1 MAKVYH
7 QEIFGLREEKY
18 DWLKSHSISNV
29 EWKEIEPQSEFYL
42 FKPLD
47 TKYYEEYQ
55 SFMKVTDIFIEN
67 SVGVVTARD
76 EFVIDYNINQL
87 KNRIKQFLNINIDN
101 SIIKTTYK
109 LREKDNWKIKEIRE
123 KILKDDNL
131 QNEFAQILYRPFD
144 IRWIFYNDD
153 IIERPRK
160 QVMKNMFSENIG
172 LITIRHSR
180 SPNLWNLAFVSNQII
195 AGATA
200 VTSLD
205 INYFF
210 PLYLYPNIDTKNFT
224 LENIEQNAGE
234 KIPNINPELF
244 RKLKKQFTPSP
255 LTPLPKGEGNR
266 KSPLPL
272 GEDLGE
278 GGEDLGEGGKPHK
291 SAPPILLQ
299 RARELRKNPTTAEA
313 FLWELLR
320 NKQLNG
326 LKFRRQHPYEK
337 FILDFYCFE
346 ANLCIEL
353 DGGIHTTKE
362 QQEYDKIRTK
372 YFALSNIK
380 VLRFTNEEVIYNTEY
395 VLQKILEDAILPSP
409 LTPLPKVVGEEPS
422 PLTPLPMGEGNRKSP
437 LPLGEDLGEGI
448 NITPESIFYYV
459 YAVLYSNIYREK
471 YKEFLKIDFPRIPF
485 TKDYEQFITLG
496 KLGERL
502 ANIHLLKSTELENV
516 ISKFPIEGNCK
527 VEKVVW
533 EAPSPLTPLPKVV
546 GEEPS
551 PLTPLP
557 MGEGNKESPL
567 PMGEDLGEGGKVYI
581 NKEQYFD
588 GIKEDV
594 WKYHIGGYQVC
605 DKWLKDR
612 KGRTLSL
619 EEIKTYCK
627 IVTALAKT
635 IEIQS
640 EIDEV
645 YE

>member
-1 MAKVYH
+1 M
-7 QEIFGLREEKY
+7 GN
-18 DWLKSHSISNV
+18 D
-29 EWKEIEPQSEFYL
+29 
-42 FKPLD
+42 
-47 TKYYEEYQ
+47 
-55 SFMKVTDIFIEN
+55 
-67 SVGVVTARD
+67 ARD
-76 EFVIDYNINQL
+76 WKVELAQKDLIDSGL
-87 KNRIKQFLNINIDN
+87 DKNHL
-101 SIIKTTYK
+101 T
-109 LREKDNWKIKEIRE
+109 
-123 KILKDDNL
+123 
-131 QNEFAQILYRPFD
+131 QILYRPFD
-144 IRWIFYNDD
+144 KRYTYYTGQSRGFHCM
-153 IIERPRK
+153 PRK
-160 QVMKNMFSENIG
+160 QVMKHMFSENIG

-180 SPNLWNLAFVSNQII
+180 SPKLWNFAFVSNQII

-244 RKLKKQFTPSP
+244 RKLKKHTPSP
-255 LTPLPKGEGNR
+255 LTPLPKGEGN
-266 KSPLPL
+266 
-272 GEDLGE
+272 
-278 GGEDLGEGGKPHK
+278 
-291 SAPPILLQ
+291 
-299 RARELRKNPTTAEA
+299 
-313 FLWELLR
+313 
-320 NKQLNG
+320 
-326 LKFRRQHPYEK
+326 
-337 FILDFYCFE
+337 
-346 ANLCIEL
+346 
-353 DGGIHTTKE
+353 KE
-362 QQEYDKIRTK
+362 
-372 YFALSNIK
+372 
-380 VLRFTNEEVIYNTEY
+380 
-395 VLQKILEDAILPSP
+395 
-409 LTPLPKVVGEEPS
+409 
-422 PLTPLPMGEGNRKSP
+422 SP

-485 TKDYEQFITLG
+485 TKDYEQFIALG

-502 ANIHLLKSTELENV
+502 ANIHLLSSTELENV

-557 MGEGNKESPL
+557 MGE
-567 PMGEDLGEGGKVYI
+567 DLGEGGKVYI
-581 NKEQYFD
+581 NKAQYFD

-640 EIDEV
+640 KIDEL

>member
-18 DWLKSHSISNV
+18 NWLKSHSISNV
-29 EWKEIEPQSEFYL
+29 EWNEIEPLKPFYL

-55 SFMKVTDIFIEN
+55 SFMKITDIFPLN
-67 SVGVVTARD
+67 GVGMTTARD
-76 EFVIDYNINQL
+76 KFVIDMDKNSL
-87 KNRIKQFLNINIDN
+87 LNRIRLFKNSSLTDDDLYRHFSINKKQGW
-101 SIIKTTYK
+101 SIRKA
-109 LREKDNWKIKEIRE
+109 WKM
-123 KILKDDNL
+123 L
-131 QNEFAQILYRPFD
+131 QNISDNDLDTYLCDVLYRPFD
-144 IRWIFYNDD
+144 IRTIFYHDSLVW
-153 IIERPRK
+153 RTVK
-160 QVMKNMFSENIG
+160 QVMKNMFADNIG
-172 LITIRHSR
+172 LITSR
-180 SPNLWNLAFVSNQII
+180 QSNKPEYSPVFVSNKII
-195 AGATA
+195 DAHSITA
-200 VTSLD
+200 AVSISYL
-205 INYFF
+205 F
-210 PLYLYPNIDTKNFT
+210 PLYLYPHIDTKN
-224 LENIEQNAGE
+224 LYSEHDEQNAGE

-244 RKLKKQFTPSP
+244 RKLREQFTPSP
-255 LTPLPKGEGNR
+255 LTPLPEGEGNR

-278 GGEDLGEGGKPHK
+278 GGEDLGEGEKPHE
-291 SAPPILLQ
+291 STPPILLQ
-299 RARELRKNPTTAEA
+299 RARELRKKPTTAEA

-320 NKQLNG
+320 NRQLNG
-326 LKFRRQHPYEK
+326 LKFRRQHPHEK

-353 DGGIHTTKE
+353 DGGIHNTKE

-372 YFALSNIK
+372 YLALSNIK
-380 VLRFTNEEVIYNTEY
+380 VLRFTNEEVINNTEY
-395 VLQKILEDAILPSP
+395 VLQTILENAILPSP
-409 LTPLPKVVGEEPS
+409 LTPLPE
-422 PLTPLPMGEGNRKSP
+422 GEGKKKSP
-437 LPLGEDLGEGI
+437 LPLGEDLGEGGEDLGEGV

-471 YKEFLKIDFPRIPF
+471 YNEFLKIDFPRIPF
-485 TKDYEQFITLG
+485 TKDYEKFLQ
-496 KLGERL
+496 LGELGHRL
-502 ANIHLLKSTELENV
+502 ADLHLLKSAELENV

-533 EAPSPLTPLPKVV
+533 ETPSPLTPLP
-546 GEEPS
+546 E
-551 PLTPLP
+551 
-557 MGEGNKESPL
+557 GEGNRKSPL
-567 PMGEDLGEGGKVYI
+567 LPGEDLGEGGEGKKESPLPPGEDLGEGGNVYI

-588 GIKEDV
+588 GIREDV

-619 EEIKTYCK
+619 EEIKAYCK

-645 YE
+645 YDF